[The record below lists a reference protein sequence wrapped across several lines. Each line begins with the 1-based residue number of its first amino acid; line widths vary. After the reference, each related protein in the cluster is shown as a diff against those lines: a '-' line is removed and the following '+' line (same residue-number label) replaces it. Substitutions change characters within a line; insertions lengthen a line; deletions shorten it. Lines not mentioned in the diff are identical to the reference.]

1 MLTEIHVK
9 LPKYKTHWRE
19 ICAILPVYLPDG
31 INGTEIT
38 YLDGTKEH
46 IPKRLCWMLDDILLH
61 LRSSTDVLKKQS
73 RMVLGKTARRVPLVL
88 KKEFS
93 LVPVKGREKVGE
105 YDAVTGYIVL
115 GHTEKII
122 GADDDVHVQ
131 FTGGANVQVY
141 DNPRTL
147 ADKIRTVQ
155 NMLEQMES

>member
-1 MLTEIHVK
+1 
-9 LPKYKTHWRE
+9 
-19 ICAILPVYLPDG
+19 
-31 INGTEIT
+31 
-38 YLDGTKEH
+38 
-46 IPKRLCWMLDDILLH
+46 MLDDILLH

>member
-46 IPKRLCWMLDDILLH
+46 IPKRLCWVLDDILLH

-115 GHTEKII
+115 GHAE
-122 GADDDVHVQ
+122 
-131 FTGGANVQVY
+131 
-141 DNPRTL
+141 
-147 ADKIRTVQ
+147 
-155 NMLEQMES
+155 